1 MSALLRIAGQFRFPG
16 RVDQI
21 QPYGSGIINDTY
33 VVTFA
38 NPAPAPHP
46 RLGKRAIL
54 QRINRQVF
62 SNPAQVLHNQ
72 QLLLHHISRQESAS
86 QTDQDFLLAP
96 LYTTHGGES
105 YFEDEDGEVW
115 RATAFIEGT
124 VSFDTL
130 GSLQQATEVGAVL
143 GTFHQRVHDLP
154 IERLYDTL
162 PGFHITPD
170 YLRRY
175 DQVIAA
181 YSGNST
187 GSDADSEE
195 QRFCREVI
203 TANRALAD
211 VLVKAKPPLT
221 TRVMHGDPKLNN
233 ILFDTESGKAISI
246 IDLDTVK
253 PGLIHYDIGDCL
265 RSCCNRS
272 GELPDTPA
280 NTEFDT
286 AVCRA
291 ILQGYASG
299 AAPFLQ
305 SQDFDYIFPATMVL
319 PFELGLRFFTDY
331 LQGNR
336 YFKVSSPK
344 DNLRRAIT
352 QFVLLQSIQRQEA
365 AIRKIIGGMKNTA
378 GFN

>member
-1 MSALLRIAGQFRFPG
+1 MSALLHIAGQFRFPG
-16 RVDQI
+16 GVDQI

-33 VVTFA
+33 VVTFS

-62 SNPAQVLHNQ
+62 PHPAQVLHNQ
-72 QLLLHHISRQESAS
+72 QLLLQHISLQESAG
-86 QTDQDFLLAP
+86 QTDQGFLLPP

-105 YFEDEDGEVW
+105 YFQDEDGEVW

-130 GSLQQATEVGAVL
+130 GSLQQATEAGAVL
-143 GTFHQRVHDLP
+143 GTFHQCVHDLAV
-154 IERLYDTL
+154 ECLYDTL

-170 YLRRY
+170 YLQRY
-175 DQVIAA
+175 DQVSAA
-181 YSGNST
+181 YTGNST
-187 GSDADSEE
+187 GSDADSDE

-203 TANRALAD
+203 AANRALAD
-211 VLVKAKPPLT
+211 VLVKAKPPLI

-233 ILFDTESGKAISI
+233 ILFDAETGKAISI

-265 RSCCNRS
+265 RSCCNRG
-272 GELPDTPA
+272 GELPDTLA
-280 NTEFDT
+280 NTRFDT
-286 AVCRA
+286 GVCRA
-291 ILQGYASG
+291 ILKGYVSG

-305 SQDFDYIFPATMVL
+305 SQDFDYIFSAIMVL

-336 YFKVSSPK
+336 YFKVRGPR

-365 AIRKIIGGMKNTA
+365 AIRKIIDDMKKAA
-378 GFN
+378 GVN